1 MEKYVG
7 LAMVLS
13 GWTALTYLL
22 LKWRGTRAMSISQH
36 AASADGATKLF
47 AGTLIFAGL
56 IFYIWL
62 MTWFSDALHLSWLFK
77 LVLTASFIC
86 MFIAAIVPD
95 TKDWKRI
102 THRAAA
108 YTMAGL
114 YIPITYLVVKTPDLS
129 STTKLIGIIAIA
141 YMVFGWFLFFFVK
154 KAWDYYLIL
163 QSIYIVIFQCT
174 ILSAAYI
181 R

>member
-7 LAMVLS
+7 LAMILM
-13 GWTALTYLL
+13 GWAALIYLL
-22 LKWRGTRAMSISQH
+22 LRWRGTRAMSISQH

-47 AGTLIFAGL
+47 AGTLVIAGF
-56 IFYIWL
+56 IFYVWL
-62 MTWFSDALHLSWLFK
+62 MTWFSDALDLSLPFK
-77 LVLTASFIC
+77 LILTASFIC
-86 MFIAAIVPD
+86 QFVAAVVPD
-95 TKDWKRI
+95 TTGWKRI
-102 THRAAA
+102 THRAGA
-108 YTMAGL
+108 YTMAAL
-114 YIPITYLVVKTPDLS
+114 YIPLAYFVLKTPALS
-129 STTKLIGIIAIA
+129 VITKLIGTTAIA
-141 YMVFGWFLFFFVK
+141 YMIFGWFLFFFVK